1 MPSRVRLL
9 VSALVGFPLSLAS
22 QGTPSR
28 TAPPEVRTAA
38 SAERG
43 VPPDL
48 ATINVQLLA
57 QGATPGDAG
66 RQLAAKAAGVRRAL
80 NALGIPHDSIVNRSR
95 WYWWRGRIETVPQ
108 PVRYVQRQTPT
119 RVYSEPEQD
128 TLYRAHDAI
137 EIRIRDL
144 GKLGAV
150 LDTLM
155 GLGLT
160 DISPVQ
166 FSATNVT
173 AAQQQALREATVR
186 ARGQAEAMAAA
197 SGMSLGEILSL
208 STQADEG
215 YGYSPFQLSGVVSRV
230 DGGEASTVI
239 VQPAV
244 SVSVTVYA
252 RWALVKTP

>member
-1 MPSRVRLL
+1 MTSRTQVLFGVL
-9 VSALVGFPLSLAS
+9 VILPMSLAS
-22 QGTPSR
+22 QARPGRPVQ
-28 TAPPEVRTAA
+28 PEVRTAA

-48 ATINVQLLA
+48 ATLTIQLTG
-57 QGATPGDAG
+57 QGATPSEAG
-66 RQLAAKAAGVRRAL
+66 RLLAGKAAGVRRAL
-80 NALGIPHDSIVNRSR
+80 AALGIPRDSLVNRSR

-119 RVYSEPEQD
+119 RLYSEPVQD
-128 TLYRAHDAI
+128 TVYRAHDAM

-144 GKLGAV
+144 SKLGAV

-160 DISPVQ
+160 DISQVQ

-197 SGMSLGEILSL
+197 SGMSLGPILS
-208 STQADEG
+208 QAEG
-215 YGYSPFQLSGVVSRV
+215 GYEYSAFRLDGVVTRGSSS
-230 DGGEASTVI
+230 DDAGTVV

>member
-1 MPSRVRLL
+1 MPSRVRFL
-9 VSALVGFPLSLAS
+9 VGALVGFPLSLAS
-22 QGTPSR
+22 QAALSR

-119 RVYSEPEQD
+119 QVYSEPMQD

-215 YGYSPFQLSGVVSRV
+215 YGYSPFQLRGVVSTV
-230 DGGEASTVI
+230 DGGEANTVI

-252 RWALVKTP
+252 RWALVKAP